1 MTSSF
6 FVLVVLIILLVSASS
21 AVWAQ
26 RDVDFVHI
34 EDAENLDLSK
44 GLAARVSAN
53 PAAGFSFPY
62 YLFVPQDMDSSE
74 PVHLLVE
81 PCNTGTTSDDFE
93 RHDSKA
99 KSLALKRSSHANK
112 IARKLGVPLLV
123 PVFPRPGGDRG
134 GESIRTPWIETPC
147 CLKRET

>member
-6 FVLVVLIILLVSASS
+6 FVLAVLIVLLFGASS

-26 RDVDFVHI
+26 QDPVLPVDFVHI
-34 EDAENLDLSK
+34 TDTEDLDISK

-53 PAAGFSFPY
+53 AAAGFSFPY
-62 YLFVPQDMDSSE
+62 YLFVPQDMDSSK

-99 KSLALKRSSHANK
+99 K
-112 IARKLGVPLLV
+112 
-123 PVFPRPGGDRG
+123 
-134 GESIRTPWIETPC
+134 
-147 CLKRET
+147 